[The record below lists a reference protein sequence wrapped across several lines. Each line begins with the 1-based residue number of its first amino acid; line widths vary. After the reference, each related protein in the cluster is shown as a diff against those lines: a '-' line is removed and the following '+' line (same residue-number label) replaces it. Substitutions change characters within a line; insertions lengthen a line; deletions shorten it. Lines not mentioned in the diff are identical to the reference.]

1 MEKKVS
7 CFGEKHIIK
16 NKFHI
21 HEGSI
26 SINGVDIERIEL
38 LKKESYGNKG
48 SYKYFMDLYKGT
60 ALPSSLCIKLPQM
73 NSCIK

>member
-21 HEGSI
+21 HKGSI

-38 LKKESYGNKG
+38 LESESNGNKG
-48 SYKYFMDLYKGT
+48 SYKL
-60 ALPSSLCIKLPQM
+60 SLWIY
-73 NSCIK
+73 I